1 MSVRVLVVPG
11 SNRPAS
17 LNRKLASAAAVELA
31 EQGAIVTRISLS
43 DYPLPIYDG
52 DLEAETGRPEE
63 AGRLIEQFESH
74 DGVLIVS
81 PEYNAGITPLLK
93 NTLDWMSRGEGE
105 PFRNRVFAIASA
117 SPGRFGGMRG
127 LMMLRQTL
135 GIGLG
140 ALIIPEQ
147 FVLPGAGGAFDE
159 DGSIAETANPA
170 AFRAMVRALIRTA
183 DQSRAEAQ

>member
-11 SNRPAS
+11 SNRSAS
-17 LNRKLASAAAVELA
+17 LNRKLASAAAAELA

-74 DGVLIVS
+74 HGVLIVS

-93 NTLDWMSRGEGE
+93 NTLDWMSRGEGD

-117 SPGRFGGMRG
+117 SPGRFGGIRG

-147 FVLPGAGGAFDE
+147 FVLSGAGRAFDE

-170 AFRAMVRALIRTA
+170 AFRAMVRALVRAA
-183 DQSRAEAQ
+183 DQLRAEAQ

>member
-1 MSVRVLVVPG
+1 MTVRVLVVPG
-11 SNRPAS
+11 SNRSAS
-17 LNRKLASAAAVELA
+17 LNRKLAAAAAAELA
-31 EQGAIVTRISLS
+31 AQGAIVTRISLS

-52 DLEAETGRPEE
+52 DLEIESGRPVE
-63 AGRLIEQFESH
+63 AGRLIDLFESH

-93 NTLDWMSRGEGE
+93 NTLDWMSRGDGE
-105 PFRNRVFAIASA
+105 PFRNRVFALAGA

-127 LMMLRQTL
+127 LIMLRQTL

-147 FVLPGAGGAFDE
+147 FLLPGARSAFND
-159 DGSIAETANPA
+159 DGTIAETANPA
-170 AFRAMVRALIRTA
+170 ALKKMIRALIRAAGQFRT
-183 DQSRAEAQ
+183 DNR